1 MPYVGSGLN
10 FGGFTA
16 TIKDSFTGDGSAT
29 DFTLSRAPS
38 NAFDIEVFVG
48 NVRQNPNVAYTVSG
62 TTLAFTGT
70 PASGEVIYAVHQAGG
85 GLTTVLPQSFL
96 GVKDYTIGG
105 NLNLNVDNSSAL
117 KFGADQ
123 DVTMTHVADSG
134 LILKNTSTADD
145 TPFVLTI
152 QTGETDIA
160 ASDKLGVINFQA
172 PDEGTGTDAIL
183 VAAGIEAVSEGDFSS
198 SSNATKLSFKTASSA
213 AAAETMGLSSGGN
226 LSLPTDTTVISLG
239 ADSDVT
245 LTHVHNTGI
254 LLNSTNVIQFNDASQ
269 NIGAPSATVLDIN
282 ATDEIELNATL
293 VDVNANLDVSGT
305 IVGGGAIT
313 GGGLLTTG
321 GNIVIPNDGNIG
333 TAGDVDALAIDSNG
347 NITASQNLTISG
359 TLTVNGTTTT
369 VNSTTVTVD
378 DPIFTLG
385 GDSAPGSD
393 DNKDRGI
400 EFRYHN
406 GSAAK
411 VGFFGFDD
419 STSAFTFIPD
429 ATNSSEVFSG
439 TVGNFVVGDISVA
452 DDMNMVSDS
461 AQITFGTDGDVT
473 LTHVPDIGLTLKST
487 ATADDKPIILTL
499 QTGETDM
506 AANDVMGAIRFQAPD
521 EGTGTDAI
529 LVAAA
534 IQAVSEGDFSASS
547 NATRLEFHTGASEA
561 ASSKMTLSSA
571 GLLTIADDFMIKDG
585 GTIGVASTNDAITI
599 SSAGI
604 VTFKDDIL
612 IKDGGTIGSASDADA
627 ITIASNGQLTLTQ
640 TLIGTALDISGDID
654 VDGTTN
660 LDAVDIDGAVNI
672 DSSATLTCGPIVSSI
687 SDHTNLSL
695 TSTNADANAGPKID
709 LIRDSGSPADG
720 DAIGAILFKADDD
733 GGNSTEFAKIE
744 GFIQDAS
751 NTTEDGRLIFRTITD
766 GTAISRLDIAQAET
780 VFNDSSVDVDFRVES
795 NGSANMLRVDA
806 GNDRIG
812 INTASPGGQLHL
824 TASET
829 GIDQIRISAA
839 IGSYATNGIRIENSL
854 DFSNTYS
861 FIATQTDSDGDAT
874 GTTTRHLLRGD
885 GYTAIHADVASAPAI
900 QCRNDGNATN
910 RYGLY
915 IQCGADNS
923 NGTNYA
929 IRIFDGDGT
938 EQGNVTFSGGT
949 VSYNAFTAGHP
960 AILPDDDNDAGYAY
974 GTLVET
980 TSVGYS
986 QKDGSDTER
995 GIVYTV
1001 RKTQDANSKRVL
1013 GVYSGDLKTST
1024 EYYHK
1029 DSPEVLQG
1037 LKTVNDVRTPAVT
1050 NMHQIYCL
1058 GDGHILCNNAG
1069 GNISAGDGICSSNT
1083 AGIGQKATAN
1093 PSMIIGIAEEDIT
1106 FASNSETKLVPVQF
1120 GKQQYVPWS

>member
-1 MPYVGSGLN
+1 MPYVGTGLG
-10 FGGFTA
+10 FGGFVA
-16 TIKDSFTGDGSAT
+16 TIKDSFTGDGSET
-29 DFTLSRAPS
+29 NFTLSRNATS
-38 NAFDIEVFVG
+38 AFDLEVFVG
-48 NVRQNPNVAYTVSG
+48 NVRQEPAVAYTVSG
-62 TTLAFTGT
+62 TTLSFTGT
-70 PASGEVIYAVHQAGG
+70 PANGETIYVVHQSGA
-85 GLTTVLPQSFL
+85 LTSQLPSTFL
-96 GVKDYTIGG
+96 GVRDYTIGG

-123 DVTMTHVADSG
+123 DVTITHVADSG
-134 LILKNTSTADD
+134 LTLKNTATTDD
-145 TPFVLTI
+145 KPFLLTL

-213 AAAETMGLSSGGN
+213 AAAETMALSSGGN
-226 LSLPTDTTVISLG
+226 LSLPTDATVVSLG
-239 ADSDVT
+239 ADADVT
-245 LTHVHNTGI
+245 LTHVHDTGI

-305 IVGGGAIT
+305 YTGA
-313 GGGLLTTG
+313 GVMTTG
-321 GNIVIPNDGNIG
+321 GNVVIPNNANIG
-333 TAGDVDALAIDSNG
+333 SVGDTDSISIDSSG
-347 NITASQNLTISG
+347 NITASQNLTVSG

-660 LDAVDIDGAVNI
+660 LDVVDIDGAVNI

-695 TSTNADANAGPKID
+695 TSTNADANQGPKID
-709 LIRDSGSPADG
+709 LIRDSSSPADNDSTG
-720 DAIGAILFKADDD
+720 SIIFKANDDA
-733 GGNSTEFAKIE
+733 GNSVQYARIATQTLDVSD
-744 GFIQDAS
+744 G
-751 NTTEDGRLIFRTITD
+751 TEDGLLTLDVIKD
-766 GTAISRLDIAQAET
+766 GSNTSGVKIKSDEVSI
-780 VFNDSSVDVDFRVES
+780 NDGSVDMDFRVETDTKTHMFFVE
-795 NGSANMLRVDA
+795 GSTN
-806 GNDRIG
+806 RIG
-812 INTASPGGQLHL
+812 VNTSNPGGQLHL

-829 GIDQIRISAA
+829 GTDQIRISAA

-960 AILPDDDNDAGYAY
+960 AILPDDDNDDGYAY

-980 TSVGYS
+980 TNVGYS

-1013 GVYSGDLKTST
+1013 GVYSGDLKTPT

-1037 LKTVNDVRTPAVT
+1037 LKTVDDVRTPAVT